1 MYFYDFNEMPSEYVT
16 PKYSTAFGPLL
27 AGEHLESG
35 LFRFKANE
43 GAVEHAHP
51 SEQVM
56 YVISGKLRVRFG
68 EEIGEIGP
76 GQAFLAPSNV
86 PHQVTALEDSV
97 VFSCKNLGEGISGHR
112 LPDQEITTD
121 RDKVRPDYPLE

>member
-1 MYFYDFNEMPSEYVT
+1 MYFYDFNELPSEYVT

-51 SEQVM
+51 SEQIM
-56 YVISGKLRVRFG
+56 FVISGKLRVRFG

-76 GQAFLAPSNV
+76 NQAFLAPPNV
-86 PHQVTALEDSV
+86 PHQVTALEDTV
-97 VFSCKNLGEGISGHR
+97 VFSCKNLGEGVTGHR
-112 LPDQEITTD
+112 LPGQEITTD
-121 RDKVRPDYPLE
+121 RSKVEYVNE